1 MKAQAGREGR
11 SLSDYLVNI
20 HKEHLGC
27 LGNDKWDDRPEINVP
42 ENPMKTMVKEI
53 VSSVVEKGISA
64 NWKDDF
70 FNPQPKKG
78 KK

>member
-11 SLSDYLVNI
+11 SLSDYLLNI

-27 LGNDKWDDRPEINVP
+27 LGNDKWDD
-42 ENPMKTMVKEI
+42 KKEELSDHI
-53 VSSVVEKGISA
+53 QGKLDELNDGS
-64 NWKDDF
+64 F
-70 FNPQPKKG
+70 FSPKPKKG